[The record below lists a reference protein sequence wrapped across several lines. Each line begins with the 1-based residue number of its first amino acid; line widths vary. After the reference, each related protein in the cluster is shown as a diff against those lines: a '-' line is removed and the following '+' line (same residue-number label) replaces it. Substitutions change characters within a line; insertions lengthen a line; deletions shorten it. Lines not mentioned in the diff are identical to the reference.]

1 MFGYATVIPF
11 KIAFP
16 KFLMGGEKKKAL
28 LLRML
33 QAAAWKG
40 LCMAEEPASTATA
53 RLLGACWNACHGG
66 LLITHAPFLSD
77 QPVHF

>member
-1 MFGYATVIPF
+1 MFGDATVIPF

-16 KFLMGGEKKKAL
+16 KFLMGGKKAL

-40 LCMAEEPASTATA
+40 LCAAEEPASTATA
-53 RLLGACWNACHGG
+53 RLSRSLLGHLPRG